1 MEFYT
6 VDDVLALAGQASYDR
21 GVDYIER
28 VTGLAFDGGRVTAA
42 VEGTA
47 EYEVELRVEGGL
59 EGYCDC
65 PHSGEG
71 NFCKHCVAVALVFLY
86 HAEHG
91 TLVTVAGETG
101 TSGGLAE
108 YLAGLEHSEL
118 VDLLLEAA
126 ERDPLLGLQLTLR
139 AAAVP

>member
-1 MEFYT
+1 
-6 VDDVLALAGQASYDR
+6 DL
-21 GVDYIER
+21 IER

-42 VEGTA
+42 VVDTA
-47 EYEVELRVEGGL
+47 EYEVELRVEGSPD
-59 EGYCDC
+59 GYCDC

-91 TLVTVAGETG
+91 TLLTVASGTG
-101 TSGGLAE
+101 SAGSLAE
-108 YLAGLEHSEL
+108 YLTGLEHSEL
-118 VDLLLEAA
+118 VELLLEAA

-139 AAAVP
+139 AAAV